1 MSPPRPLLPRPQ
13 PPGSA
18 QDSPEPPTP
27 RTPCPAPG
35 VPAPCRSEGCLR
47 GKGTAPGHP
56 HRALTPL
63 NSMLKQRAARAEVLG
78 AGPAPSPCRTPPKAW
93 AWCQAGGT
101 HHLPG
106 APGTRGQRAWGAS
119 AKGGFIPAR
128 AAPGCWRPPT
138 RRDYFFFFLRR
149 SLLTPSLSSFS
160 RGTARGVG
168 KKQNRCERWSPA
180 LAERRGLG
188 SSSTAVLSG
197 MGGTWQGWDLSW
209 QGPAVTCAGCWVLG
223 TMLHPGQPGWGSHG
237 CPGCGAQLWRP
248 PRGVTS
254 FVPVLREEL
263 VLQKHRDL

>member
-1 MSPPRPLLPRPQ
+1 MLALRPLLVGPPPKPGLGARQEGPTTSPEHPAHGGRGLGEPQ
-13 PPGSA
+13 PKVASSQQG
-18 QDSPEPPTP
+18 QP
-27 RTPCPAPG
+27 RAVG
-35 VPAPCRSEGCLR
+35 VLQ
-47 GKGTAPGHP
+47 H
-56 HRALTPL
+56 
-63 NSMLKQRAARAEVLG
+63 
-78 AGPAPSPCRTPPKAW
+78 AG
-93 AWCQAGGT
+93 
-101 HHLPG
+101 
-106 APGTRGQRAWGAS
+106 
-119 AKGGFIPAR
+119 I
-128 AAPGCWRPPT
+128 
-138 RRDYFFFFLRR
+138 YFFFLRR
-149 SLLTPSLSSFS
+149 SLLSPSLSSFS

-223 TMLHPGQPGWGSHG
+223 TMQHPGQPGWGSHG